1 MPEHFKNNGYLVL
14 GQGKLYHPN
23 LPPPV
28 VCVCVCVCVCVWC
41 MCVGGGGG
49 DMCVVQTKVTPVP
62 NGAPRTFHPT
72 EHEAT
77 FCLCAWCAGC
87 TEYVERRERFIR
99 SDRKECLFVRG
110 VRDVQALRHATELE
124 RRER

>member
-1 MPEHFKNNGYLVL
+1 MCAVMVRVGIVARGDGLSL
-14 GQGKLYHPN
+14 G
-23 LPPPV
+23 V
-28 VCVCVCVCVCVWC
+28 
-41 MCVGGGGG
+41 
-49 DMCVVQTKVTPVP
+49 
-62 NGAPRTFHPT
+62 AR
-72 EHEAT
+72 
-77 FCLCAWCAGC
+77 LCAWCAGC